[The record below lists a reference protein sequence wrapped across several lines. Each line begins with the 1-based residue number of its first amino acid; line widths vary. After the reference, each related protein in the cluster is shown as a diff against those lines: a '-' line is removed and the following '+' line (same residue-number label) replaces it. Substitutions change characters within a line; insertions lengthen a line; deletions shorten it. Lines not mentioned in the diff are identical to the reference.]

1 MRKFSPI
8 ATLIDPSIPRTLR
21 LLEEENKTLKS
32 EVEELRVSR
41 DAYRDKTGELLKKCE
56 DIQSVNVALQA
67 TNEELVNSRE
77 AQSKVFHETLE
88 ESRLLTGANADLQ
101 SQIDELK
108 GTIDTLSKHKNRVIL
123 PDEWDMIERKRQ
135 ADEDYLLDNLKGGT
149 EK

>member
-123 PDEWDMIERKRQ
+123 SDEWDMIERKRQ